1 MKKSNKKGFT
11 IVELVIVIAVIA
23 ILAAVLIPTFSSLV
37 KKANLSSDMQA
48 VREMN
53 VALKNDEVKNGKA
66 ENITQAMQVVANA
79 GYDVKSWSP
88 LTAGYQVYWYKTEN
102 RCILYNS
109 KEAKVEYPKDFEALS
124 LADPKVAENIYV
136 YNQTFI
142 NATKVEL
149 NPSNGTENVTINGQ
163 EYNNGFTLESNSS
176 NYTNLVIAE
185 NKETKKKAY
194 NIKFA
199 AALENAGVAEKEKAA
214 KAAGDFVRAIFT
226 QMNIGLVPTDSDV
239 VIDAGTVIDISGDD
253 WKPVKLF
260 TGYFGSSDPSKPV
273 VIDGLRLTSTTSY
286 VDTYSLE
293 GPAATYYFSG
303 FIGAVYG
310 KATIENITF
319 KNVTIQTP
327 ASDAKL
333 LNPNARNNT
342 CGIIGGVVAT
352 PENPEFDVTIKNV
365 VVDNTCTVIGNSRA
379 GGILGFIGG
388 YMAAQSRDVVVN
400 GETIQSAYF
409 PAENSKVTLE
419 RCKFEGTVKSAFDK
433 SPFATVGSMIGIAIR
448 NKNTKI
454 TLTNCEATGKVIG
467 TRTGGLIGE
476 LWSGVDVNI
485 TNCKSTAT
493 LEAVDCTSTSKG
505 TIIGRVYETEAQS
518 LYTPSSYT
526 IDEATLSNSGYTSGT
541 EFTIV
546 GVVDASLINS
556 DINNTKNTYKIGAES
571 KTVSAKWTIK

>member
-53 VALKNDEVKNGKA
+53 VALKNDEIKNGKA

-124 LADPKVAENIYV
+124 LTDPKVAENMYV

-149 NPSNGTENVTINGQ
+149 NPSNGTETVTINGQ
-163 EYNNGFTLESNSS
+163 SYNNGYTQKSASS

-185 NKETKKKAY
+185 NTETNKKAY
-194 NIKFA
+194 NIKFD
-199 AALENAGVAEKEKAA
+199 AALESASATEKEKAA

-260 TGYFGSSDPSKPV
+260 TGYFGSSDPSNPV
-273 VIDGLRLTSTTSY
+273 VIDGLKLTDTTSY

-293 GPAATYYFSG
+293 GPTATYYFSG

-310 KATIENITF
+310 KATIENIKF
-319 KNVTIQTP
+319 QNVTIQTP
-327 ASDAKL
+327 ASDMKL
-333 LNPNARNNT
+333 LNPKANNNT

-352 PENPEFDVTIKNV
+352 PENSEFDVTIKNV
-365 VVDNTCTVIGNSRA
+365 VVENTCSVVGNSRV
-379 GGILGFIGG
+379 GGIVGFIGG
-388 YMAAQSRDVVVN
+388 YTAAQSRDVVVN
-400 GETIQSAYF
+400 GETIQSAYI

-419 RCKFEGTVKSAFDK
+419 GCKFAGTVKSTFDK
-433 SPFATVGSMIGIAIR
+433 SPYATVGSMIGIAIR

-493 LEAVDCTSTSKG
+493 LEAAVCTETAKG
-505 TIIGRVYETEAQS
+505 TIIGRIFETENQS
-518 LYTPSSYT
+518 LFTASNYT
-526 IDEATLSNSGYTSGT
+526 IDKATLTNSGYASGT
-541 EFTIV
+541 EFTIAGFV
-546 GVVDASLINS
+546 S
-556 DINNTKNTYKIGAES
+556 DKSNKYNRNNTYKIGAES
-571 KTVSAKWTIK
+571 KTVSAKWTIQ